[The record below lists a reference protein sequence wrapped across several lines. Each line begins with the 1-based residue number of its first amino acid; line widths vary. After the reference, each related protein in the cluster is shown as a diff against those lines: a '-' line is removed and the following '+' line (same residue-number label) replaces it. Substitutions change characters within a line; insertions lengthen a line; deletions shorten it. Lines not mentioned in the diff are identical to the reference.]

1 MYSDAAFGNLPD
13 GISSGRGHN
22 VFLSDQHNNTS
33 PIGWNSNKVKRVV
46 GSTIAV
52 VLSLQKAI
60 DYAYFLWA
68 IIVEI
73 HNVKQLQIPI
83 TSYTDSKNL
92 HDAIFSTKM
101 VENKKLRCNIA
112 KMAENIEKKNVN
124 LKWILGDKMIAFFL
138 TKRGANL
145 KKLMFILETGILL
158 SP

>member
-1 MYSDAAFGNLPD
+1 M
-13 GISSGRGHN
+13 
-22 VFLSDQHNNTS
+22 
-33 PIGWNSNKVKRVV
+33 
-46 GSTIAV
+46 
-52 VLSLQKAI
+52 
-60 DYAYFLWA
+60 
-68 IIVEI
+68 
-73 HNVKQLQIPI
+73 KQLQIPI